1 MLAFLF
7 VLYKLHFRIG
17 CSLVTNVRVFFWF
30 FCFTTVS
37 TKPRGRHGHR
47 WPFGGWEVTECNL
60 SMSKARTQLPGE
72 YVHTQRSARHH
83 SAAEMRHEQ
92 ISHQP
97 PHNLHT
103 WGIFRHVR
111 KKTCLRLELFKF
123 VLLELNSVFFAALS
137 YMKEAVTQRIFHTNL
152 QF

>member
-17 CSLVTNVRVFFWF
+17 CSLVTNVRISFR
-30 FCFTTVS
+30 FTTVS

-60 SMSKARTQLPGE
+60 SMSKAWTQLPGE
-72 YVHTQRSARHH
+72 YIHTQRSARHH
-83 SAAEMRHEQ
+83 SAPEMRHEQ

-103 WGIFRHVR
+103 WGIFRLVR
-111 KKTCLRLELFKF
+111 KKTCLRLKLFKF

-137 YMKEAVTQRIFHTNL
+137 YMKEAVTQRIFHTN
-152 QF
+152 FEF